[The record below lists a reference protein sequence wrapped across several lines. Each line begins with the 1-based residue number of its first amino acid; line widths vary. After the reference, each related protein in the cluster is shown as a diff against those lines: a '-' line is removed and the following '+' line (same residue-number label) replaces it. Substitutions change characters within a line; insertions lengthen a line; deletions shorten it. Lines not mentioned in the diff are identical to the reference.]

1 MVVRP
6 PLSNA
11 YEFVVVASLRAHQ
24 LIGGCVPRVGGEH
37 KLTVK
42 AQMEVAAGRVARLDE
57 KITLE

>member
-11 YEFVVVASLRAHQ
+11 YEFRVVRSLRAHQ
-24 LIGGCVPRVGGEH
+24 RIGGCVPRVGGEH

-42 AQMEVAAGRVARLDE
+42 AQMEVAAGSVARLDD
-57 KITLE
+57 KIPAE

>member
-11 YEFVVVASLRAHQ
+11 YEFVVVASLRVHQ
-24 LIGGCVPRVGGEH
+24 LMGGCLPRVEGEH

-42 AQMEVAAGRVARLDE
+42 AQMEVAAGRVARLTE
-57 KITLE
+57 TIPAE

>member
-1 MVVRP
+1 VVRP

-11 YEFVVVASLRAHQ
+11 YEFVVASLRAHQ
-24 LIGGCVPRVGGEH
+24 LIGGCVPRVAGEH

-57 KITLE
+57 KIPVQ